1 MARKLSVDLE
11 LNAKGYTQGI
21 NEAKNATAQYT
32 NATVDLKKETEDY
45 LSQFGS
51 LRKQLRS
58 AKEEAFNLAVQFSQ
72 LSKTEKDSEIGQQ
85 LAGELQFAIEKAA
98 ELEDVM
104 SDTNDAIRKA
114 ASDTAGLDAFKESLE
129 VGKDLATAYIGVLGK
144 VTGSEEALK
153 NVLSSLAIVQGSFN
167 AVIKTTNMLQKNS
180 ATMIALQRAGVLSLA
195 QAEKISAAAAN
206 ASTIAYK
213 GLGKAMKAIPFI
225 AIAGA
230 ILSIGK
236 VIIDYIIGANKAA
249 KESEKLNKELT
260 GTKKIINDLST
271 VYNSSYASSL
281 GKTLSL
287 YKQLQTSYSKLS
299 TQQEKSKWIKE
310 NTEKFK
316 ELGVSITNV
325 NDADKI
331 LIKQSKDV
339 IQSFKLRAE
348 AAAEA
353 TRLQDLYVKRI
364 EAETKARAN
373 AGKNNFK
380 AGDKVQTG
388 DVERYGLQE
397 GIDYKQYKDKV
408 GMFYTD
414 AGAMKAMEAS
424 AARNIQKYTQD
435 IDAEINA
442 SAERLAATTEKL
454 NNVLTGSTNN
464 NNNTGGGSSTGT
476 KTDIT
481 ENILPKA
488 NKVNKQI
495 DDWFKA
501 YDKKIAT
508 KTKEASEMNY
518 NVVGPSINILS
529 SPQQIQGAENAI
541 QQALQVDDIK
551 FDFSALP
558 ESMQEAAD
566 EAVQSLNRLSEAMA
580 IAGQK
585 RAKFLAAGDT
595 KGVKEMDKQLAKL
608 TEDYNKQSKEVDK
621 YTKRSEQIDK
631 LSSAF
636 GSVGNK
642 VGELGGLFSQ
652 LGDATDDAGVKA
664 MGIIAEAVAT
674 MALSFARA
682 LKSCGS
688 WYEWLVFGVTGMTQL
703 ASMVSQIKQ
712 LTAGGYA
719 EGGIIPGNSFAG
731 DKVMAMVNSGE
742 MILNTHQQKNL
753 FDMLN
758 GITGTGIASSKIEL
772 TGKIRGKDLLLVQ
785 KNYNTI
791 GSKSGQSIKIN

>member
-51 LRKQLRS
+51 LRKQLRG
-58 AKEEAFNLAVQFSQ
+58 AKQEAFNLAAQFSQ

-104 SDTNDAIRKA
+104 SDTQDAIRNA

-129 VGKDLATAYIGVLGK
+129 VGKDLATAYIGVLAK
-144 VTGSEEALK
+144 MTGNEEALK
-153 NVLSSLAIVQGSFN
+153 NALSSLAIVQGSFN

-236 VIIDYIIGANKAA
+236 VIIDYVIGANKAA

-271 VYNSSYASSL
+271 AYNSSYASSL

-299 TQQEKSKWIKE
+299 NQQEKSKWIKE
-310 NTEKFK
+310 NTAKFK

-339 IQSFKLRAE
+339 IQAFKLRAE

-373 AGKNNFK
+373 ASKNNFK

-454 NNVLTGSTNN
+454 NNVLTGTENT
-464 NNNTGGGSSTGT
+464 NTGGGSSVT
-476 KTDIT
+476 KNDIT

-495 DDWFKA
+495 DDWFKDF
-501 YDKKIAT
+501 DKKIAT
-508 KTKEASEMNY
+508 KTKESAEMNKG
-518 NVVGPSINILS
+518 VANIDILN
-529 SPQQIQGAENAI
+529 SPQQIQGTENAI
-541 QQALQVDDIK
+541 QQALQVDDIE

-558 ESMQEAAD
+558 EAMQEAAE
-566 EAVQSLNRLSEAMA
+566 EAAQKLDRLGEAMA
-580 IAGQK
+580 IAGQQ
-585 RAKFLAAGDT
+585 RAKFMAAGDT
-595 KGVKEMDKQLAKL
+595 KGVEEMDKQLETL
-608 TEDYNKQSKEVDK
+608 TEDYNKQSEVVDN
-621 YTKRSEQIDK
+621 YVKRSEEVK
-631 LSSAF
+631 NLSDSF
-636 GSVGNK
+636 QSVGDT
-642 VGELGGLFSQ
+642 VGALGGLFSA
-652 LGDATDDAGVKA
+652 LGDATDDAGVKT
-664 MGIIAEAVAT
+664 MGIIAETLAT
-674 MALSFARA
+674 MALSFAKA
-682 LKSCGS
+682 LKSCTT
-688 WYEWLVFGVTGMTQL
+688 WYEWVAFGITGMTQL
-703 ASMVSQIKQ
+703 VSMVSQVKQ

-719 EGGIIPGNSFAG
+719 EGGIVPGNNFAG

-758 GITGTGIASSKIEL
+758 GITGTGISSSKIEL

>member
-51 LRKQLRS
+51 LRKQLRG
-58 AKEEAFNLAVQFSQ
+58 AKAEALNLAVQFSQ
-72 LSKTEKDSEIGQQ
+72 LSKTEKESEIGQQ
-85 LAGELQFAIEKAA
+85 MADELQFAIEKAA
-98 ELEDVM
+98 ELQDVM
-104 SDTNDAIRKA
+104 SDTNDAIKNA

-129 VGKDLATAYIGVLGK
+129 VGKDMATAYIGVLAK
-144 VTGSEEALK
+144 MTGNEEALK
-153 NVLSSLAIVQGSFN
+153 NALSSLAIVQGSFN

-195 QAEKISAAAAN
+195 QAEKVSAAAAN

-236 VIIDYIIGANKAA
+236 VIIDYAVGANKAT
-249 KESEKLNKELT
+249 KEAEKLNKELT

-271 VYNSSYASSL
+271 AYNSNYASSL

-339 IQSFKLRAE
+339 IQAFKLRAE

-373 AGKNNFK
+373 ASKNNFK

-397 GIDYKQYKDKV
+397 GIDYTQYKDKV

-464 NNNTGGGSSTGT
+464 NTGGRSSTGT

-501 YDKKIAT
+501 YDKKIAA

-518 NVVGPSINILS
+518 NVVGPSINILN
-529 SPQQIQGAENAI
+529 SPQDIQGTENAI
-541 QQALQVDDIK
+541 QQALQVDDIE

-558 ESMQEAAD
+558 EAMQEAAD
-566 EAVQSLNRLSEAMA
+566 EAVQSLDRLAEAMA
-580 IAGQK
+580 IAGQQ
-585 RAKFLAAGDT
+585 RAKFMAAGDT
-595 KGVKEMDKQLAKL
+595 KGVEEMDKQLATL
-608 TEDYNKQSKEVDK
+608 TEDYNKQSEEVDK

>member
-45 LSQFGS
+45 ISQFGS
-51 LRKQLRS
+51 LRKQLRG
-58 AKEEAFNLAVQFSQ
+58 AKQEAFNLAAQFSQ
-72 LSKTEKDSEIGQQ
+72 LSAVEKDSELGQQ

-104 SDTNDAIRKA
+104 SDTQDAIRNA
-114 ASDTAGLDAFKESLE
+114 ASDTAGLDAFRESLE
-129 VGKDLATAYIGVLGK
+129 VGKDLATAYIGVLAK
-144 VTGSEEALK
+144 MTGSEEALK
-153 NVLSSLAIVQGSFN
+153 NALSSLAIVQGSFN
-167 AVIKTTNMLQKNS
+167 ALTKVTNMLQKNS

-195 QAEKISAAAAN
+195 QAEKVSAAAAN

-213 GLGKAMKAIPFI
+213 GLGKAMKAVPFI
-225 AIAGA
+225 AIAA
-230 ILSIGK
+230 AVLAIGK
-236 VIIDYIIGANKAA
+236 AIVDYAVGANKAT
-249 KESEKLNKELT
+249 KEAEKLNKELT

-271 VYNSSYASSL
+271 AYNSNYASSL

-310 NTEKFK
+310 NTDKFK

-339 IQSFKLRAE
+339 IQAFKLRAE

-373 AGKNNFK
+373 ASKNNFK

-424 AARNIQKYTQD
+424 AARNIRKYTQD

-454 NNVLTGSTNN
+454 NNVLTGSTNT
-464 NNNTGGGSSTGT
+464 NTGGGSSTRT

-501 YDKKIAT
+501 YDKKIAA

-518 NVVGPSINILS
+518 NVVGPSINILN
-529 SPQQIQGAENAI
+529 SPQQIQGTENAI
-541 QQALQVDDIK
+541 QQALQVDDIE
-551 FDFSALP
+551 FDFSSLP
-558 ESMQEAAD
+558 EAMQEAAD
-566 EAVQSLNRLSEAMA
+566 EAVQTLDRLAEAMA
-580 IAGQK
+580 IAGQQ

-595 KGVKEMDKQLAKL
+595 KGVEAMDKQLSKL
-608 TEDYNKQSKEVDK
+608 TEDYNKQSEEVGK
-621 YTKRSEQIDK
+621 YVKRSEEVK
-631 LSSAF
+631 NLSESF
-636 GSVGNK
+636 QSVGDS
-642 VGELGGLFSQ
+642 VGALGGLFGA
-652 LGDATDDAGVKA
+652 LGDATDDAGMKT
-664 MGIIAEAVAT
+664 MGIIAETLAT
-674 MALSFARA
+674 MALSFAKA
-682 LKSCGS
+682 LKSCTT
-688 WYEWLVFGVTGMTQL
+688 WYEWVAFGITGMTQL
-703 ASMVSQIKQ
+703 VSMVSQIKQ

-785 KNYNTI
+785 QNYNKLNAKT
-791 GSKSGQSIKIN
+791 GQSIKIN

>member
-51 LRKQLRS
+51 LRKQLRG
-58 AKEEAFNLAVQFSQ
+58 AKQEAFNLAVQFSQ

-98 ELEDVM
+98 ELQDVM
-104 SDTNDAIRKA
+104 GDTQDAIRNA

-129 VGKDLATAYIGVLGK
+129 VGKDLATAYIGVLAK
-144 VTGSEEALK
+144 MTGNEEALK
-153 NVLSSLAIVQGSFN
+153 NALSSLAIVQGSFN
-167 AVIKTTNMLQKNS
+167 AVIKATNMLQKNS

-206 ASTIAYK
+206 ASSIAYK

-225 AIAGA
+225 AIAA
-230 ILSIGK
+230 AVLAIGK
-236 VIIDYIIGANKAA
+236 AIVDYATGANKAT
-249 KESEKLNKELT
+249 KEAEKLNKELT

-271 VYNSSYASSL
+271 AYNSNYASSL

-310 NTEKFK
+310 NTQKFK

-339 IQSFKLRAE
+339 IQAFKLRAE

-454 NNVLTGSTNN
+454 NNVLTGTENT
-464 NNNTGGGSSTGT
+464 NTGGGS
-476 KTDIT
+476 KTESKIDID
-481 ENILPKA
+481 ILPKA

-501 YDKKIAT
+501 YDKKIEA

-518 NVVGPSINILS
+518 NVVGPSINILN
-529 SPQQIQGAENAI
+529 SPQQIQGTENAI

-558 ESMQEAAD
+558 EAMQEAAD
-566 EAVQSLNRLSEAMA
+566 EAVQSLDRLAEAMA
-580 IAGQK
+580 IAGQQ

-595 KGVKEMDKQLAKL
+595 KGVEEMDKQLSKL
-608 TEDYNKQSKEVDK
+608 TEDYNKQSEEVGK
-621 YTKRSEQIDK
+621 YVKRSEEVNN
-631 LSSAF
+631 LSDSF
-636 GSVGNK
+636 QSVGDS
-642 VGELGGLFSQ
+642 VGALGGLFSA
-652 LGDATDDAGVKA
+652 LGDSTDDAGMKT
-664 MGIIAEAVAT
+664 MGIIAETLAT
-674 MALSFARA
+674 MALSFAKA
-682 LKSCGS
+682 LKSCTT
-688 WYEWLVFGVTGMTQL
+688 WYEWVAFGITGMTQL
-703 ASMVSQIKQ
+703 VSMVSQIKQ

-758 GITGTGIASSKIEL
+758 GITGTGIASSKVEL

-791 GSKSGQSIKIN
+791 GAKSGQSIKIN

>member
-51 LRKQLRS
+51 LRKQLRG
-58 AKEEAFNLAVQFSQ
+58 AKQEAYNLAAQFSQ

-104 SDTNDAIRKA
+104 SDTNDAIRNA
-114 ASDTAGLDAFKESLE
+114 ASDTAGLDAFKETLD
-129 VGKDLATAYIGVLGK
+129 VGKDLATAYIGVLAK
-144 VTGSEEALK
+144 MTGNEEALK
-153 NVLSSLAIVQGSFN
+153 SAVSSLAIVQGSFN

-180 ATMIALQRAGVLSLA
+180 STMIALQRAGVLSLA
-195 QAEKISAAAAN
+195 QAHKVSEAAAK
-206 ASTIAYK
+206 ASTIAMK
-213 GLGKAMKAIPFI
+213 GLGAAMKTVPYLALAAGIAALGV
-225 AIAGA
+225 AIAKYIAKTDKATESAKKLKKEMHDASVQGA
-230 ILSIGK
+230 KDAQSDIT
-236 VIIDYIIGANKAA
+236 
-249 KESEKLNKELT
+249 KLNLLYRATQNVNLKMNDRVKAVKEIQRLYPDYFGNLT
-260 GTKKIINDLST
+260 QEQILAGKASDAYKKLRDDIIACAQARAYEKKIGELAEQNIDLDDQIKKQEELVKLTKKQAEDAKSAENGQ
-271 VYNSSYASSL
+271 VYGTAGVNMSAVNASRAVSAYEKEKKKLEELNKQKAENIKHQEEYA
-281 GKTLSL
+281 TAID
-287 YKQLQTSYSKLS
+287 KL
-299 TQQEKSKWIKE
+299 TPA
-310 NTEKFK
+310 
-316 ELGVSITNV
+316 V
-325 NDADKI
+325 N
-331 LIKQSKDV
+331 
-339 IQSFKLRAE
+339 
-348 AAAEA
+348 
-353 TRLQDLYVKRI
+353 RI
-364 EAETKARAN
+364 D
-373 AGKNNFK
+373 KNNNK
-380 AGDKVQTG
+380 G
-388 DVERYGLQE
+388 
-397 GIDYKQYKDKV
+397 V
-408 GMFYTD
+408 GT
-414 AGAMKAMEAS
+414 S
-424 AARNIQKYTQD
+424 AKP
-435 IDAEINA
+435 
-442 SAERLAATTEKL
+442 
-454 NNVLTGSTNN
+454 
-464 NNNTGGGSSTGT
+464 

-508 KTKEASEMNY
+508 KTKESADMNKGVA
-518 NVVGPSINILS
+518 NINFLS

-541 QQALQVDDIK
+541 QQALQVDDVK

-558 ESMQEAAD
+558 EAMQEAAD
-566 EAVQSLNRLSEAMA
+566 EAVQSLDRLSEAMA

-608 TEDYNKQSKEVDK
+608 TEDYNKQSEEVGK
-621 YTKRSEQIDK
+621 YVKRSEEVK
-631 LSSAF
+631 NLSDSF
-636 GSVGNK
+636 QSVGDS
-642 VGELGGLFSQ
+642 VGALGGLFSA
-652 LGDATDDAGVKA
+652 LGDATDDAGMKT
-664 MGIIAEAVAT
+664 MGIIAETLAT
-674 MALSFARA
+674 MALSFAKA
-682 LKSCGS
+682 LKSCTT
-688 WYEWLVFGVTGMTQL
+688 WYEWVAFGITGMTQL
-703 ASMVSQIKQ
+703 VSMVSQIKQ

-719 EGGIIPGNSFAG
+719 EGGIVPGNSFAG

-758 GITGTGIASSKIEL
+758 GITGTGIASSKVEL

>member
-51 LRKQLRS
+51 LRKQLRG
-58 AKEEAFNLAVQFSQ
+58 AKQEAFNLAAQFAQ

-104 SDTNDAIRKA
+104 SDTQDAIRNA

-144 VTGSEEALK
+144 LTGSEEALK
-153 NVLSSLAIVQGSFN
+153 NALSSLAIVQGSFN
-167 AVIKTTNMLQKNS
+167 AVIKTTSMLQKNS
-180 ATMIALQRAGVLSLA
+180 STMIALQRAGVLSLA

-310 NTEKFK
+310 NTDKFK

-373 AGKNNFK
+373 ASKNNFK

-397 GIDYKQYKDKV
+397 GIDYKQYNDKV

-464 NNNTGGGSSTGT
+464 NTGGRSSTGS

-518 NVVGPSINILS
+518 NVVGPSINILN
-529 SPQQIQGAENAI
+529 SPQDIQGAENAI
-541 QQALQVDDIK
+541 QQALQVDDIE

-558 ESMQEAAD
+558 EAMQEAAD
-566 EAVQSLNRLSEAMA
+566 EAVQSLDRLSEAMA

-595 KGVKEMDKQLAKL
+595 KGVKEMDKQLTKL
-608 TEDYNKQSKEVDK
+608 TEDYNKQSEEVDK
-621 YTKRSEQIDK
+621 YSKRSEQIGK
-631 LSSAF
+631 LTSAF

-758 GITGTGIASSKIEL
+758 GITGAGISSSKIEL

>member
-51 LRKQLRS
+51 LRKQFRA
-58 AKEEAFNLAVQFSQ
+58 AKTEAFNLAVQFSQ
-72 LSKTEKDSEIGQQ
+72 LSKTEKDSELGQQ
-85 LAGELQFAIEKAA
+85 MADELQFAIEKAA

-104 SDTNDAIRKA
+104 SDTNDAIRNA

-144 VTGSEEALK
+144 LTGSEEALK
-153 NVLSSLAIVQGSFN
+153 NALSSLAIVQGSFN
-167 AVIKTTNMLQKNS
+167 AVIKTTSMLQKNS

-236 VIIDYIIGANKAA
+236 VIIDYVIGANKAA

-271 VYNSSYASSL
+271 SYNSNYASSL

-287 YKQLQTSYSKLS
+287 YKQLQTAYSKLS
-299 TQQEKSKWIKE
+299 NQQEKSKWIKE

-373 AGKNNFK
+373 ASKNNFK

-397 GIDYKQYKDKV
+397 GIDYKQYNDKV

-464 NNNTGGGSSTGT
+464 NTGGGSSTGS

-481 ENILPKA
+481 KNILPKA

-518 NVVGPSINILS
+518 NVVGPSINILT
-529 SPQQIQGAENAI
+529 SPQDIQGAENAI
-541 QQALQVDDIK
+541 QQALQVDDIE

-558 ESMQEAAD
+558 EAMQEAAD
-566 EAVQSLNRLSEAMA
+566 EAVQSLDRLSEAMA
-580 IAGQK
+580 IAGQQ

-595 KGVKEMDKQLAKL
+595 KGVEEMDKQLETL
-608 TEDYNKQSKEVDK
+608 TEDYNKQSEEVGK
-621 YTKRSEQIDK
+621 YVKRSEEVK
-631 LSSAF
+631 NLSDSF
-636 GSVGNK
+636 QSVGDS
-642 VGELGGLFSQ
+642 VGALGGLFSA
-652 LGDATDDAGVKA
+652 LGDATDDAGMKT
-664 MGIIAEAVAT
+664 MGIIAETLAT
-674 MALSFARA
+674 MALSFANA
-682 LKSCGS
+682 LKSCTT
-688 WYEWLVFGVTGMTQL
+688 WYEWVAFGITGMTQL
-703 ASMVSQIKQ
+703 VSMVSQIKQ

-758 GITGTGIASSKIEL
+758 GITGTGISSSKIEL

>member
-51 LRKQLRS
+51 LRKQLRG
-58 AKEEAFNLAVQFSQ
+58 AKQEAFNLAVQFSQ

-104 SDTNDAIRKA
+104 SDTNDAIRNA
-114 ASDTAGLDAFKESLE
+114 ASDTAGLDAFKESLD
-129 VGKDLATAYIGVLGK
+129 VGKDLATAYIGVLAK
-144 VTGSEEALK
+144 MTGNEEALK
-153 NVLSSLAIVQGSFN
+153 NALSSLAIVQGGFN
-167 AVIKTTNMLQKNS
+167 AVIKTTSMLQKNS

-195 QAEKISAAAAN
+195 QAEKVSAAAAN

-225 AIAGA
+225 AIAA
-230 ILSIGK
+230 AVLAIGK
-236 VIIDYIIGANKAA
+236 AIVDYATGANKAT
-249 KESEKLNKELT
+249 KEAEKLNKELT

-271 VYNSSYASSL
+271 AYNSNYASSL

-299 TQQEKSKWIKE
+299 NQQEKSKWIKE

-339 IQSFKLRAE
+339 IQAFKLRAE

-373 AGKNNFK
+373 ASKNNFK

-414 AGAMKAMEAS
+414 AGAMKAMDAS
-424 AARNIQKYTQD
+424 AARNIKKYTQD

-464 NNNTGGGSSTGT
+464 NTGGGSSGT
-476 KTDIT
+476 KTDID
-481 ENILPKA
+481 ILPKA

-501 YDKKIAT
+501 YDKKIEA

-518 NVVGPSINILS
+518 NVVGPSINILN
-529 SPQQIQGAENAI
+529 SPQDIQGTENAI
-541 QQALQVDDIK
+541 QQALQVDDVE

-558 ESMQEAAD
+558 EAMQEAAD
-566 EAVQSLNRLSEAMA
+566 EAVQSLDRLAEAMA
-580 IAGQK
+580 IAGQQ

-595 KGVKEMDKQLAKL
+595 KGVEAMDKQLSKL
-608 TEDYNKQSKEVDK
+608 TEDYNKQSEEVDK
-621 YTKRSEQIDK
+621 YATRSKKIGK
-631 LSSAF
+631 LTSAF
-636 GSVGNK
+636 GDVGNK
-642 VGELGGLFSQ
+642 VGELGSLFSQ
-652 LGDATDDAGVKA
+652 LGDATDDAGVKT
-664 MGIIAEAVAT
+664 MSIIAQAVAT
-674 MALSFARA
+674 MALSFANA
-682 LKSCGS
+682 LKNCGS
-688 WYEWLVFGVTGMTQL
+688 WYEWLVFGITGMTQL
-703 ASMVSQIKQ
+703 VSMVSQIKQ

-719 EGGIIPGNSFAG
+719 EGGIVPGNNFAG

-758 GITGTGIASSKIEL
+758 GITGTGISSSKVEL

>member
-51 LRKQLRS
+51 LRTQLRG
-58 AKEEAFNLAVQFSQ
+58 AKKEAFNLAVQFSQ
-72 LSKTEKDSEIGQQ
+72 LSKAEKDSELGQQ
-85 LAGELQFAIEKAA
+85 MAGELQFAIEKAA
-98 ELEDVM
+98 ELQDVM
-104 SDTNDAIRKA
+104 SDTQDAIRNA

-129 VGKDLATAYIGVLGK
+129 VGKDLATAYIGVLAK
-144 VTGSEEALK
+144 MTGNEEALK
-153 NVLSSLAIVQGSFN
+153 NALSSLAIVQGSFN

-195 QAEKISAAAAN
+195 QAERLSAVAART
-206 ASTIAYK
+206 STIAYK

-225 AIAGA
+225 AIAAA

-236 VIIDYIIGANKAA
+236 VIIEYIVGANKAA
-249 KESEKLNKELT
+249 KETEKLNKELT
-260 GTKKIINDLST
+260 GTKKLINDLSIT
-271 VYNSSYASSL
+271 YNSNYASSL

-310 NTEKFK
+310 NTDKFK

-339 IQSFKLRAE
+339 IQAFKLRAE

-373 AGKNNFK
+373 ASKNNFK

-397 GIDYKQYKDKV
+397 GIDYKQYKDKI

-442 SAERLAATTEKL
+442 SAERLAATSEKL

-464 NNNTGGGSSTGT
+464 KGIELKTES

-481 ENILPKA
+481 ENILPKS

-495 DDWFKA
+495 DDWFKDF
-501 YDKKIAT
+501 DKKIAT
-508 KTKEASEMNY
+508 KTKESAEMNKG
-518 NVVGPSINILS
+518 VANIDILN
-529 SPQQIQGAENAI
+529 SPQQIQGTENAI
-541 QQALQVDDIK
+541 QQALQVDDIE

-558 ESMQEAAD
+558 EAMQEAAE
-566 EAVQSLNRLSEAMA
+566 EAAQKLDRLGEAMA
-580 IAGQK
+580 IAGQQ
-585 RAKFLAAGDT
+585 RAKFMAAGDT
-595 KGVKEMDKQLAKL
+595 KGVEEMDKQLETL
-608 TEDYNKQSKEVDK
+608 TEDYNKQSEVVDN
-621 YTKRSEQIDK
+621 YVKRSEEVK
-631 LSSAF
+631 NLSDSF
-636 GSVGNK
+636 QSVGDT
-642 VGELGGLFSQ
+642 VGALGGLFSA
-652 LGDATDDAGVKA
+652 LGDATDDAGVKT
-664 MGIIAEAVAT
+664 MGIIAETLAT
-674 MALSFARA
+674 MALSFAKA
-682 LKSCGS
+682 LKSCTT
-688 WYEWLVFGVTGMTQL
+688 WYEWVAFGITGMTQL
-703 ASMVSQIKQ
+703 VSMVSQVKQ

-719 EGGIIPGNSFAG
+719 EGGIVPGNSFAG

-758 GITGTGIASSKIEL
+758 GITGTGISSSKIEL

>member
-51 LRKQLRS
+51 LRKQLRG
-58 AKEEAFNLAVQFSQ
+58 AKQEAFNLAAQFAQ

-104 SDTNDAIRKA
+104 SDTQDAIRNA

-144 VTGSEEALK
+144 LTGSEEALK
-153 NVLSSLAIVQGSFN
+153 NALSSLAIVQGSFN
-167 AVIKTTNMLQKNS
+167 AVIKTTSMLQKNS

-236 VIIDYIIGANKAA
+236 AIIDYVIGTNKAA

-271 VYNSSYASSL
+271 AYNSSYASSL

-373 AGKNNFK
+373 ASKNNFK

-408 GMFYTD
+408 GMFYTA

-464 NNNTGGGSSTGT
+464 NTGGGSSTGP

-501 YDKKIAT
+501 YNKKIEA
-508 KTKEASEMNY
+508 KTKEASQMNY
-518 NVVGPSINILS
+518 NVVGPSINILN
-529 SPQQIQGAENAI
+529 SPQDIQGTENAI
-541 QQALQVDDIK
+541 QQALQVDDIE

-558 ESMQEAAD
+558 EAMQEAAD
-566 EAVQSLNRLSEAMA
+566 EAVQSLDRLSEAMA
-580 IAGQK
+580 IAGQQ

-595 KGVKEMDKQLAKL
+595 KGVEEMDKQLATL
-608 TEDYNKQSKEVDK
+608 TEDYNKQSEEVGK
-621 YTKRSEQIDK
+621 YVKRSEEVK
-631 LSSAF
+631 NLSDSF
-636 GSVGNK
+636 QSVGDS
-642 VGELGGLFSQ
+642 VGALGGLFSA
-652 LGDATDDAGVKA
+652 LGDATDDAGMKT
-664 MGIIAEAVAT
+664 MGIIAETLAT
-674 MALSFARA
+674 MALSFAKA
-682 LKSCGS
+682 LKSCTT
-688 WYEWLVFGVTGMTQL
+688 WYEWVAFGITGMTQL
-703 ASMVSQIKQ
+703 VSMVSQIKQ

-719 EGGIIPGNSFAG
+719 EGGIVPGNSFAG
-731 DKVMAMVNSGE
+731 DNVMAMVNSGE

-758 GITGTGIASSKIEL
+758 GITGTGIASSKVEL
-772 TGKIRGKDLLLVQ
+772 TGKIRGKDMLLVQ

-791 GSKSGQSIKIN
+791 N

>member
-51 LRKQLRS
+51 LRKQLRG
-58 AKEEAFNLAVQFSQ
+58 AKQEAFNLAAQFSQ
-72 LSKTEKDSEIGQQ
+72 LSAVEKDSELGQQ

-104 SDTNDAIRKA
+104 SDTQDAIRNA

-144 VTGSEEALK
+144 LTGSEEALK
-153 NVLSSLAIVQGSFN
+153 NALSSLAIVQGSFN
-167 AVIKTTNMLQKNS
+167 AVIKTTSMLQKNS

-195 QAEKISAAAAN
+195 QAEKVSAVAAN

-225 AIAGA
+225 AIAA
-230 ILSIGK
+230 AVLAIGK
-236 VIIDYIIGANKAA
+236 AIVDYATGANKAT
-249 KESEKLNKELT
+249 KEAEKLNKELT

-271 VYNSSYASSL
+271 AYNSNYASSL

-339 IQSFKLRAE
+339 IQAFKLRAE

-364 EAETKARAN
+364 EAEAKARAN
-373 AGKNNFK
+373 ASKNNFK

-454 NNVLTGSTNN
+454 NNVLTGSTNTN
-464 NNNTGGGSSTGT
+464 AGGRSSGT
-476 KTDIT
+476 KKDIT

-518 NVVGPSINILS
+518 NVVGPSINILN
-529 SPQQIQGAENAI
+529 SPQQIQGTENAI

-558 ESMQEAAD
+558 EAMQEAAD
-566 EAVQSLNRLSEAMA
+566 EAVQSLDRLAEAMA
-580 IAGQK
+580 IAGQQ
-585 RAKFLAAGDT
+585 RAKFMAAGDT
-595 KGVKEMDKQLAKL
+595 KGVEEMDKQLSKL
-608 TEDYNKQSKEVDK
+608 TEDYNKQSEEVDK
-621 YTKRSEQIDK
+621 YATRSEKIGK
-631 LSSAF
+631 LTSAF
-636 GSVGNK
+636 GDVGNK
-642 VGELGGLFSQ
+642 VGELGSLFSQ
-652 LGDATDDAGVKA
+652 LGDATDDAGVKT
-664 MGIIAEAVAT
+664 MSIIAQAVAT
-674 MALSFARA
+674 MALSFANA
-682 LKSCGS
+682 LKNCGS
-688 WYEWLVFGVTGMTQL
+688 WYEWLVFGVTGMVQL

-742 MILNTHQQKNL
+742 MVLNTHQQKNL
-753 FDMLN
+753 FDVLN
-758 GITGTGIASSKIEL
+758 GITGTGIASSKVEL

-791 GSKSGQSIKIN
+791 GAKSGQSIKIN

>member
-51 LRKQLRS
+51 LRKQLRG
-58 AKEEAFNLAVQFSQ
+58 AKQEAFNLAVQFSQ
-72 LSKTEKDSEIGQQ
+72 LSKVEKDSEIGQQ

-104 SDTNDAIRKA
+104 SDTQDAIRNA
-114 ASDTAGLDAFKESLE
+114 ASDTAGLDAFKESLD
-129 VGKDLATAYIGVLGK
+129 VGKDLATAYIGVLAK
-144 VTGSEEALK
+144 MTGSEEALK
-153 NVLSSLAIVQGSFN
+153 NALSSLAIVQGSFN

-195 QAEKISAAAAN
+195 QAEKVSAVAAN

-225 AIAGA
+225 AIAA
-230 ILSIGK
+230 AVLAIGK
-236 VIIDYIIGANKAA
+236 AIVDYATGANKAT
-249 KESEKLNKELT
+249 KEAEKLNKELT

-271 VYNSSYASSL
+271 AYNSNYASSL

-339 IQSFKLRAE
+339 IQAFKLRAE

-397 GIDYKQYKDKV
+397 GIDYKQYKDKI

-454 NNVLTGSTNN
+454 NNVLTGSTNT
-464 NNNTGGGSSTGT
+464 NTGGGAKTEA
-476 KTDIT
+476 KTDID
-481 ENILPKA
+481 ILPKA

-518 NVVGPSINILS
+518 NVVGPSINILN
-529 SPQQIQGAENAI
+529 SPQQIQGTENAI
-541 QQALQVDDIK
+541 QQALQVDDIE

-558 ESMQEAAD
+558 EAMQEAAD
-566 EAVQSLNRLSEAMA
+566 EAVQTLDRLSEAMA
-580 IAGQK
+580 IAGQQ

-595 KGVKEMDKQLAKL
+595 KGVEEMDKQLATL
-608 TEDYNKQSKEVDK
+608 TEDYNKQSEEVGK
-621 YTKRSEQIDK
+621 YVKRSEEVK
-631 LSSAF
+631 NLSDSF
-636 GSVGNK
+636 QSVGDS
-642 VGELGGLFSQ
+642 VGALGGLFSA
-652 LGDATDDAGVKA
+652 LGDATDDAGMKT
-664 MGIIAEAVAT
+664 MGIIAETLAT
-674 MALSFARA
+674 MALSFAKA
-682 LKSCGS
+682 LKSCTT
-688 WYEWLVFGVTGMTQL
+688 WYEWVAFGITGMTQL
-703 ASMVSQIKQ
+703 VSMISQIKQ

-719 EGGIIPGNSFAG
+719 EGGIVPGNNFAG

-758 GITGTGIASSKIEL
+758 GITGTGISSSKIEL

-791 GSKSGQSIKIN
+791 GAKSGQSIKIN

>member
-51 LRKQLRS
+51 LRKQLRG
-58 AKEEAFNLAVQFSQ
+58 AKQEAYNLAAQFSQ

-85 LAGELQFAIEKAA
+85 LADELQFAIEKAA

-104 SDTNDAIRKA
+104 SDTNDAIRNS
-114 ASDTAGLDAFKESLE
+114 ASDTAGLDAFKESLD
-129 VGKDLATAYIGVLGK
+129 VGKDIATAYIGVLGK
-144 VTGSEEALK
+144 LTGSEEALK
-153 NVLSSLAIVQGSFN
+153 NAVSSLAIVQGSFN

-195 QAEKISAAAAN
+195 QAHKVSEAAAK
-206 ASTIAYK
+206 ASTIAMK
-213 GLGKAMKAIPFI
+213 GLGTAMKAVPYLALAAGITSIVI
-225 AIAGA
+225 AIAKYRA
-230 ILSIGK
+230 TS
-236 VIIDYIIGANKAA
+236 DAA
-249 KESEKLNKELT
+249 TEATKKLNKEMHDASIQGKKDAQSDITKLKLLYDATQNLNLKKKDRLKAVKDLQKIYPAYFGNLT
-260 GTKKIINDLST
+260 QEEILAGK
-271 VYNSSYASSL
+271 ASDA
-281 GKTLSL
+281 
-287 YKQLQTSYSKLS
+287 YKQL
-299 TQQEKSKWIKE
+299 
-310 NTEKFK
+310 
-316 ELGVSITNV
+316 
-325 NDADKI
+325 
-331 LIKQSKDV
+331 
-339 IQSFKLRAE
+339 
-348 AAAEA
+348 
-353 TRLQDLYVKRI
+353 
-364 EAETKARAN
+364 
-373 AGKNNFK
+373 
-380 AGDKVQTG
+380 
-388 DVERYGLQE
+388 
-397 GIDYKQYKDKV
+397 
-408 GMFYTD
+408 
-414 AGAMKAMEAS
+414 
-424 AARNIQKYTQD
+424 TQD
-435 IDAEINA
+435 ILACAQARAYEKRINDIAEQNVDLDDQIDKQKERVEQYRKAAEEAKKA
-442 SAERLAATTEKL
+442 SETATTNNYDNTATAAAVMYWKKVNAQYEEEKKKL
-454 NNVLTGSTNN
+454 KDIENQKTANIEQQNKYLEAINTTTAAVNRLSQNNETTKS
-464 NNNTGGGSSTGT
+464 GGSKTES
-476 KTDIT
+476 KTDIDID
-481 ENILPKA
+481 ILPKA

-529 SPQQIQGAENAI
+529 SPQKIQGAENAI
-541 QQALQVDDIK
+541 QQALQVDDIE

-558 ESMQEAAD
+558 EAMQEAAD
-566 EAVQSLNRLSEAMA
+566 EAVQSLDRLSEAMA

-682 LKSCGS
+682 LKNCGS

-758 GITGTGIASSKIEL
+758 GITGTGIASSKVEI

>member
-51 LRKQLRS
+51 LRKQLRG
-58 AKEEAFNLAVQFSQ
+58 AKQEAFNLAAQFSQ
-72 LSKTEKDSEIGQQ
+72 LSKVEKESELGQQ

-104 SDTNDAIRKA
+104 SDTNDAIRNA
-114 ASDTAGLDAFKESLE
+114 ASDTAGLDAFRESLE
-129 VGKDLATAYIGVLGK
+129 VGKDLATAYIGVLAK
-144 VTGSEEALK
+144 MTGSEEALK
-153 NVLSSLAIVQGSFN
+153 NALSSLAIVQGSFN
-167 AVIKTTNMLQKNS
+167 ALTKATNMLQKNS

-195 QAEKISAAAAN
+195 QAEKVSAAAAN

-225 AIAGA
+225 AIAA
-230 ILSIGK
+230 AVLAIGK
-236 VIIDYIIGANKAA
+236 AIVDYATGANKAT
-249 KESEKLNKELT
+249 KEAEKLNKELT

-271 VYNSSYASSL
+271 AYNSNYASSL

-339 IQSFKLRAE
+339 IQAFKLRAE

-380 AGDKVQTG
+380 AGDKVQQG

-397 GIDYKQYKDKV
+397 GIDYTQYKDKV

-454 NNVLTGSTNN
+454 NNILTGST
-464 NNNTGGGSSTGT
+464 NNNTGGGSSES
-476 KTDIT
+476 KTDID
-481 ENILPKA
+481 ILPKA

-501 YDKKIAT
+501 YDKKIAA

-518 NVVGPSINILS
+518 NVVGPSINILN
-529 SPQQIQGAENAI
+529 SPQQIQGTENAI
-541 QQALQVDDIK
+541 QQALQMDDIE

-558 ESMQEAAD
+558 EAMQEAAD
-566 EAVQSLNRLSEAMA
+566 EAVQSLDRLAEAMA
-580 IAGQK
+580 IAGQQ

-595 KGVKEMDKQLAKL
+595 KGVEEMDKQLETL
-608 TEDYNKQSKEVDK
+608 TEDYNKQSEEVGK
-621 YTKRSEQIDK
+621 YVKRSEEVK
-631 LSSAF
+631 NLSDSF
-636 GSVGNK
+636 QSVGDS
-642 VGELGGLFSQ
+642 VGALGGLFGA
-652 LGDATDDAGVKA
+652 LGDATDDAGMKT
-664 MGIIAEAVAT
+664 MGIIAETLAT
-674 MALSFARA
+674 MALSFAKA
-682 LKSCGS
+682 LKSCTT
-688 WYEWLVFGVTGMTQL
+688 WYEWVAFGITGMTQL
-703 ASMVSQIKQ
+703 VSMVSQIKQ

-758 GITGTGIASSKIEL
+758 GITGTGISSSKIEL

>member
-45 LSQFGS
+45 ISQFGS
-51 LRKQLRS
+51 LRKQLRG
-58 AKEEAFNLAVQFSQ
+58 AKQEAFNLAAQFSQ
-72 LSKTEKDSEIGQQ
+72 LSKTEKDSELGQQ

-104 SDTNDAIRKA
+104 SDTQDAIRNA
-114 ASDTAGLDAFKESLE
+114 ASDTAGLDAFKESLD
-129 VGKDLATAYIGVLGK
+129 VGKDLATAYIGVLAK
-144 VTGSEEALK
+144 MTGSEEALK
-153 NVLSSLAIVQGSFN
+153 NALSSLAIVQGSFN
-167 AVIKTTNMLQKNS
+167 AVIKATNMLQKNS

-195 QAEKISAAAAN
+195 QAEKVSAAAAN
-206 ASTIAYK
+206 ASNIAYK

-225 AIAGA
+225 AIAA
-230 ILSIGK
+230 TVLAIGK
-236 VIIDYIIGANKAA
+236 AIVDYATGANKAT
-249 KESEKLNKELT
+249 KEAEKLNKELT

-271 VYNSSYASSL
+271 AYNSNYASSL

-339 IQSFKLRAE
+339 IQAFKLRAE

-373 AGKNNFK
+373 ASKNNFK

-454 NNVLTGSTNN
+454 NNVLTGSTNT
-464 NNNTGGGSSTGT
+464 NTGRGSSTVT
-476 KTDIT
+476 KKDIT
-481 ENILPKA
+481 ENILPKT

-501 YDKKIAT
+501 YDKKIAA

-518 NVVGPSINILS
+518 NVVGPSINILN
-529 SPQQIQGAENAI
+529 SPQQIQGTENAI
-541 QQALQVDDIK
+541 QQALQVDDVEY
-551 FDFSALP
+551 DFSALP
-558 ESMQEAAD
+558 EAMQEAAD
-566 EAVQSLNRLSEAMA
+566 EAIQSLDRLAEAMA
-580 IAGQK
+580 IAGQQ

-595 KGVKEMDKQLAKL
+595 KGVEEMDKQLETL
-608 TEDYNKQSKEVDK
+608 TEDYNKQSEEVDK
-621 YTKRSEQIDK
+621 YSKRSEKIGK
-631 LSSAF
+631 LTSAF
-636 GSVGNK
+636 GDVGNK
-642 VGELGGLFSQ
+642 VGELGSLFSQ
-652 LGDATDDAGVKA
+652 LGDATDDAGVKT
-664 MGIIAEAVAT
+664 MSIIAQAVAT
-674 MALSFARA
+674 MALSFANA
-682 LKSCGS
+682 LKNCGS
-688 WYEWLVFGVTGMTQL
+688 WYEWLVFGVTGMVQL

-758 GITGTGIASSKIEL
+758 GITGSAITSTKFEFEGR
-772 TGKIRGKDLLLVQ
+772 IRGKDMLLTQ
-785 KNYNTI
+785 KHYNSI
-791 GSKSGQSIKIN
+791 AAKSGQSIKIN

>member
-51 LRKQLRS
+51 LRKQLRG
-58 AKEEAFNLAVQFSQ
+58 AKQEAFNLAAQFSQ
-72 LSKTEKDSEIGQQ
+72 LSAVEKDSELGQQ

-104 SDTNDAIRKA
+104 SDTQDAIRNA

-144 VTGSEEALK
+144 LTGSEEALK
-153 NVLSSLAIVQGSFN
+153 NALSSLAIVQGSFN
-167 AVIKTTNMLQKNS
+167 AVIKTTSMLQKNS

-195 QAEKISAAAAN
+195 QAEKVSAAAAN

-225 AIAGA
+225 AIAA
-230 ILSIGK
+230 AVLAIGK
-236 VIIDYIIGANKAA
+236 AIVDYATGANKAT
-249 KESEKLNKELT
+249 KEAEKLNKELT

-271 VYNSSYASSL
+271 AYNSNYASSL

-339 IQSFKLRAE
+339 IQAFKLRAE

-373 AGKNNFK
+373 ASKNNFK

-397 GIDYKQYKDKV
+397 GIDYKQYKDTV

-424 AARNIQKYTQD
+424 AARNIKKYTQD

-464 NNNTGGGSSTGT
+464 NNTGGGSSKT
-476 KTDIT
+476 KKDID
-481 ENILPKA
+481 ILPKA

-501 YDKKIAT
+501 YDKKIEA

-518 NVVGPSINILS
+518 NVVGPSINILN

-541 QQALQVDDIK
+541 QQALQVDDIE

-558 ESMQEAAD
+558 EAMQEAAD
-566 EAVQSLNRLSEAMA
+566 EAVQSLDRLAEAMA
-580 IAGQK
+580 IAGQQ

-595 KGVKEMDKQLAKL
+595 KGVEEMDKQLSKL
-608 TEDYNKQSKEVDK
+608 TEDYNKQSEEVDK
-621 YTKRSEQIDK
+621 YATRSKKIGK
-631 LSSAF
+631 LTSAF
-636 GSVGNK
+636 GDVGNK
-642 VGELGGLFSQ
+642 VGELGSLFSQ
-652 LGDATDDAGVKA
+652 LGDATDDAGVKT
-664 MGIIAEAVAT
+664 MSIIAQAVAT
-674 MALSFARA
+674 MALSFANA
-682 LKSCGS
+682 LKNCGS
-688 WYEWLVFGVTGMTQL
+688 WYEWLVFGVTGMVQL

-758 GITGTGIASSKIEL
+758 GITGTGISSSKIEL

>member
-51 LRKQLRS
+51 LRKQLRG
-58 AKEEAFNLAVQFSQ
+58 AKQEAFNLAAQFSQ

-104 SDTNDAIRKA
+104 SDTQDAIRNA

-129 VGKDLATAYIGVLGK
+129 VGKDLATAYIGVLAK
-144 VTGSEEALK
+144 MTGNEEALK
-153 NVLSSLAIVQGSFN
+153 NALSSLAIVQGSFN

-236 VIIDYIIGANKAA
+236 VIIDYVIGANKAA

-271 VYNSSYASSL
+271 AYNSSYASSL

-310 NTEKFK
+310 NTAKFK

-339 IQSFKLRAE
+339 IQAFKLRAE

-373 AGKNNFK
+373 ASKNNFK

-397 GIDYKQYKDKV
+397 GIDYKQYTDKI

-442 SAERLAATTEKL
+442 SAERLAATSEKL

-464 NNNTGGGSSTGT
+464 NKGIELKTES

-481 ENILPKA
+481 ENILPKS

-495 DDWFKA
+495 DDWFKDF
-501 YDKKIAT
+501 DKKIAT
-508 KTKEASEMNY
+508 KAKESAEMNKG
-518 NVVGPSINILS
+518 VANIDILN
-529 SPQQIQGAENAI
+529 SPQQIQGTENAI
-541 QQALQVDDIK
+541 QQALQVDDIE

-558 ESMQEAAD
+558 EAMQEAAE
-566 EAVQSLNRLSEAMA
+566 EAAQKLDRLGEAMA
-580 IAGQK
+580 IAGQQ
-585 RAKFLAAGDT
+585 RAKFMAAGDT
-595 KGVKEMDKQLAKL
+595 KGVEEMDKQLETL
-608 TEDYNKQSKEVDK
+608 TEDYNKQSEVVDN
-621 YTKRSEQIDK
+621 YVKRSEEVK
-631 LSSAF
+631 NLSDSF
-636 GSVGNK
+636 QSVGDT
-642 VGELGGLFSQ
+642 VGALGGLFSA
-652 LGDATDDAGVKA
+652 LGDATDDAGVKT
-664 MGIIAEAVAT
+664 MGIIAETLAT
-674 MALSFARA
+674 MALSFAKA
-682 LKSCGS
+682 LKSCTT
-688 WYEWLVFGVTGMTQL
+688 WYEWVAFGITGMTQL
-703 ASMVSQIKQ
+703 VSMVSQVKQ

-719 EGGIIPGNSFAG
+719 EGGIVPGNSFAG

-758 GITGTGIASSKIEL
+758 GITGTGISSSKIEL

>member
-51 LRKQLRS
+51 LRTQLRG
-58 AKEEAFNLAVQFSQ
+58 AKKEAFNLAVQFSQ
-72 LSKTEKDSEIGQQ
+72 LSKAEKDSELGQQ
-85 LAGELQFAIEKAA
+85 MAGELQFAIEKAA
-98 ELEDVM
+98 ELQDVM
-104 SDTNDAIRKA
+104 SDTQDAIRNA

-129 VGKDLATAYIGVLGK
+129 VGKDLATAYIGVLAK
-144 VTGSEEALK
+144 MTGNEEALK
-153 NVLSSLAIVQGSFN
+153 NALSSLAIVQGSFN

-195 QAEKISAAAAN
+195 QAERLSAAAART
-206 ASTIAYK
+206 STIAYK

-236 VIIDYIIGANKAA
+236 VIIEYIVGANKAA
-249 KESEKLNKELT
+249 KETEKLNKELT
-260 GTKKIINDLST
+260 GTKKLINDLSIT
-271 VYNSSYASSL
+271 YNSNYASSL

-310 NTEKFK
+310 NTDKFK

-339 IQSFKLRAE
+339 IQAFKLRAE

-373 AGKNNFK
+373 ASKNNFK

-397 GIDYKQYKDKV
+397 GIDYKQYKDKI

-442 SAERLAATTEKL
+442 SAERLAATSEKL

-464 NNNTGGGSSTGT
+464 KGIELKTES

-481 ENILPKA
+481 ENILPKS

-495 DDWFKA
+495 DDWFKDF
-501 YDKKIAT
+501 DKKIAT
-508 KTKEASEMNY
+508 KAKESAEMNKG
-518 NVVGPSINILS
+518 VANIDILN
-529 SPQQIQGAENAI
+529 SPQQIQGTENAI
-541 QQALQVDDIK
+541 QQALQVDDIE

-558 ESMQEAAD
+558 EAMQEAAE
-566 EAVQSLNRLSEAMA
+566 EAAQKLDRLGEAMA
-580 IAGQK
+580 IAGQQ
-585 RAKFLAAGDT
+585 RAKFMAAGDT
-595 KGVKEMDKQLAKL
+595 KGVEEMDKQLETL
-608 TEDYNKQSKEVDK
+608 TEDYNKQSEVVDN
-621 YTKRSEQIDK
+621 YVKRSEEVK
-631 LSSAF
+631 NLSDSF
-636 GSVGNK
+636 QSVGDT
-642 VGELGGLFSQ
+642 VGALGGLFSA
-652 LGDATDDAGVKA
+652 LGDATDDAGVKT
-664 MGIIAEAVAT
+664 MGIIAETLAT
-674 MALSFARA
+674 MALSFAKA
-682 LKSCGS
+682 LKSCTT
-688 WYEWLVFGVTGMTQL
+688 WYEWVAFGITGMTQL
-703 ASMVSQIKQ
+703 VSMVSQVKQ

-719 EGGIIPGNSFAG
+719 EGGIVPGNSFAG

-758 GITGTGIASSKIEL
+758 GITGTGISSSKIEL

>member
-51 LRKQLRS
+51 LRKQLRG
-58 AKEEAFNLAVQFSQ
+58 AKQEAFNLAVQFSQ

-104 SDTNDAIRKA
+104 SDTQDAIRNA

-129 VGKDLATAYIGVLGK
+129 VGKDLATAYIGVLAK
-144 VTGSEEALK
+144 MTGNEEALK
-153 NVLSSLAIVQGSFN
+153 NALSSLAIVQGSFN

-236 VIIDYIIGANKAA
+236 VIIDYVIGANKAA

-271 VYNSSYASSL
+271 AYNSSYASSL

-310 NTEKFK
+310 NTAKFK

-339 IQSFKLRAE
+339 IQAFKLRAE

-373 AGKNNFK
+373 ASKNNFK

-454 NNVLTGSTNN
+454 NNVLTGTENT
-464 NNNTGGGSSTGT
+464 NTGGGSSVT
-476 KTDIT
+476 KNDIT

-518 NVVGPSINILS
+518 NVVGPSINILNS
-529 SPQQIQGAENAI
+529 QQDIQGTENAI
-541 QQALQVDDIK
+541 QQALQVDDIE

-558 ESMQEAAD
+558 EAMQEAAE
-566 EAVQSLNRLSEAMA
+566 EAAQKLDRLGEAMA
-580 IAGQK
+580 IAGQQ
-585 RAKFLAAGDT
+585 RAKFMAAGDT
-595 KGVKEMDKQLAKL
+595 KGVEEMDKQLETL
-608 TEDYNKQSKEVDK
+608 TEDYNKQSEVVDK
-621 YTKRSEQIDK
+621 YVKRSEEVK
-631 LSSAF
+631 NLSDSF
-636 GSVGNK
+636 QSVGDT
-642 VGELGGLFSQ
+642 VGALGGLFSA
-652 LGDATDDAGVKA
+652 LGDATDDAGMKT
-664 MGIIAEAVAT
+664 MGIIAETLAT
-674 MALSFARA
+674 MALSFAKA
-682 LKSCGS
+682 LKSCTT
-688 WYEWLVFGVTGMTQL
+688 WYEWVAFGITGMTQL
-703 ASMVSQIKQ
+703 VSMVSQIKQ

-719 EGGIIPGNSFAG
+719 EGGIVPGNNFAG

-758 GITGTGIASSKIEL
+758 GITGTGISSSKIEL

>member
-51 LRKQLRS
+51 LRKQLRG
-58 AKEEAFNLAVQFSQ
+58 AKQEAYNLAAQFSQ
-72 LSKTEKDSEIGQQ
+72 LSAAEKDSELGQQ
-85 LAGELQFAIEKAA
+85 IAGELQFAIEKAA

-104 SDTNDAIRKA
+104 SDTNDAIRNA

-129 VGKDLATAYIGVLGK
+129 VGKDLATAYIGVLAK
-144 VTGSEEALK
+144 MTGNEEALK
-153 NVLSSLAIVQGSFN
+153 NALSSLAIVQGSFN
-167 AVIKTTNMLQKNS
+167 AVIKATNMLQKNS

-195 QAEKISAAAAN
+195 QAEKVSAAAAN

-225 AIAGA
+225 AIAA
-230 ILSIGK
+230 AVLAIGK
-236 VIIDYIIGANKAA
+236 AIVDYATGANKAT
-249 KESEKLNKELT
+249 KEAEKLNKELT

-271 VYNSSYASSL
+271 AYNSNYASSL

-287 YKQLQTSYSKLS
+287 YKQLQTSYSKLT

-339 IQSFKLRAE
+339 IQAFKLRAE

-373 AGKNNFK
+373 ASKNNFK

-454 NNVLTGSTNN
+454 NNLLTGSTN
-464 NNNTGGGSSTGT
+464 TDKGGGSSGT
-476 KTDIT
+476 KTDIDF
-481 ENILPKA
+481 LPKA

-501 YDKKIAT
+501 YDKKIEA
-508 KTKEASEMNY
+508 KTKESSEMNY
-518 NVVGPSINILS
+518 NVVGPSINILN
-529 SPQQIQGAENAI
+529 SPQQIQGTENAI
-541 QQALQVDDIK
+541 QQALQVDDIE

-558 ESMQEAAD
+558 EAMQEAAD
-566 EAVQSLNRLSEAMA
+566 EAAQKLDRLSEAMA
-580 IAGQK
+580 IAGQQ

-595 KGVKEMDKQLAKL
+595 KGVEEMDKQLQTL
-608 TEDYNKQSKEVDK
+608 TEDYNEQSKKVDEYAKRAEEVK
-621 YTKRSEQIDK
+621 NLSESFQ
-631 LSSAF
+631 
-636 GSVGNK
+636 SVGDS
-642 VGELGGLFSQ
+642 VGALGGLFSA
-652 LGDATDDAGVKA
+652 LGDATDDAGMKT
-664 MGIIAEAVAT
+664 MGIIAETLAT
-674 MALSFARA
+674 MALSFAKA
-682 LKSCGS
+682 LKSCS
-688 WYEWLVFGVTGMTQL
+688 TWYEWVAFGITGMTQL
-703 ASMVSQIKQ
+703 VSMVSQIKQ

-719 EGGIIPGNSFAG
+719 EGGIIPGNSFNG

-758 GITGTGIASSKIEL
+758 GITGTGISSSKIEL

>member
-45 LSQFGS
+45 ISQFGP
-51 LRKQLRS
+51 LRKQLRA
-58 AKEEAFNLAVQFSQ
+58 AKQEAFNLAAQFSQ
-72 LSKTEKDSEIGQQ
+72 LSKVEKDSELGQQ

-104 SDTNDAIRKA
+104 SDTQDAIRNG

-144 VTGSEEALK
+144 LTGSEEALK
-153 NVLSSLAIVQGSFN
+153 NALSSLAIVQGSFN
-167 AVIKTTNMLQKNS
+167 AVIKMTNMLQKNS

-195 QAEKISAAAAN
+195 QAEKVSAVAAN

-213 GLGKAMKAIPFI
+213 GLGKAMKTIPFI
-225 AIAGA
+225 AIAA
-230 ILSIGK
+230 AVLAIGK
-236 VIIDYIIGANKAA
+236 AIVDYATGANKAT
-249 KESEKLNKELT
+249 KEAEKLNKEIT

-271 VYNSSYASSL
+271 AYDSNYASSL

-339 IQSFKLRAE
+339 IQAFKLRAE

-373 AGKNNFK
+373 ASKNNFK

-397 GIDYKQYKDKV
+397 GIDYKQYKDKI

-464 NNNTGGGSSTGT
+464 NNTGGRSSVT
-476 KTDIT
+476 KKNIT

-501 YDKKIAT
+501 YDKKIEA
-508 KTKEASEMNY
+508 KTKEASGMNY
-518 NVVGPSINILS
+518 NVVGPSINILT
-529 SPQQIQGAENAI
+529 SPQDIQSTENAI
-541 QQALQVDDIK
+541 QQALQVDDVEY
-551 FDFSALP
+551 DFSALP
-558 ESMQEAAD
+558 EAMQEAAD
-566 EAVQSLNRLSEAMA
+566 EAIQSLDRLAEAMA
-580 IAGQK
+580 IAGQQ

-595 KGVKEMDKQLAKL
+595 KGVAEMDKQLSKL
-608 TEDYNKQSKEVDK
+608 TEDYNKQSEEVDK
-621 YTKRSEQIDK
+621 YATRSKEIGK
-631 LSSAF
+631 LTSAF
-636 GSVGNK
+636 GDVGNK
-642 VGELGGLFSQ
+642 VGELGSLFSQ
-652 LGDATDDAGVKA
+652 LGDATDDAGVKT
-664 MGIIAEAVAT
+664 MGIIAQAVAT
-674 MALSFARA
+674 MALSFANA
-682 LKSCGS
+682 LKNCGS
-688 WYEWLVFGVTGMTQL
+688 WYEWLVFGVTGMVQL

-758 GITGTGIASSKIEL
+758 GITGTGISSSKIEL

>member
-51 LRKQLRS
+51 LRKQLRG
-58 AKEEAFNLAVQFSQ
+58 AKQEAFNLAAQFAQ

-104 SDTNDAIRKA
+104 SDTQDAIRNA

-144 VTGSEEALK
+144 LTGSEEALK
-153 NVLSSLAIVQGSFN
+153 NALSSLAIVQGSFN
-167 AVIKTTNMLQKNS
+167 AVIKTTSMLQKNS

-236 VIIDYIIGANKAA
+236 VIIDYVIGANKAA

-271 VYNSSYASSL
+271 AYNSNYASSL

-299 TQQEKSKWIKE
+299 NQQEKSKWIKE

-373 AGKNNFK
+373 ASKNNFK

-397 GIDYKQYKDKV
+397 GIDYKQYNDKV

-464 NNNTGGGSSTGT
+464 NTGGGSSTGS

-518 NVVGPSINILS
+518 NVVGPSINILN
-529 SPQQIQGAENAI
+529 SPQDIQGAENAI
-541 QQALQVDDIK
+541 QQALQVDDIE

-558 ESMQEAAD
+558 EAMQEAAD
-566 EAVQSLNRLSEAMA
+566 EAVQSLDRLSEAMA
-580 IAGQK
+580 IAGQQ

-595 KGVKEMDKQLAKL
+595 KGVEEMDKQLATL
-608 TEDYNKQSKEVDK
+608 TEDYNKQSEEVGK
-621 YTKRSEQIDK
+621 YVKRSEEVK
-631 LSSAF
+631 NLSDSF
-636 GSVGNK
+636 QSVGDS
-642 VGELGGLFSQ
+642 VGALGGLFSA
-652 LGDATDDAGVKA
+652 LGDATDDAGMKT
-664 MGIIAEAVAT
+664 MGIIAETLAT
-674 MALSFARA
+674 MALSFAKA
-682 LKSCGS
+682 LKSCTT
-688 WYEWLVFGVTGMTQL
+688 WYEWVAFGITGMTQL
-703 ASMVSQIKQ
+703 VSMVSQIKQ

-719 EGGIIPGNSFAG
+719 EGGIVPGNSFAG

-758 GITGTGIASSKIEL
+758 GITGTGISSSKIEL

>member
-51 LRKQLRS
+51 LRKQLRG
-58 AKEEAFNLAVQFSQ
+58 AKQEAFNLAAQFSQ
-72 LSKTEKDSEIGQQ
+72 LSAAEKDSELGQQ

-104 SDTNDAIRKA
+104 SDTNDAIRNA
-114 ASDTAGLDAFKESLE
+114 ASDTAGLDAFRESLD
-129 VGKDLATAYIGVLGK
+129 VGKDLATAYIGVLAK
-144 VTGSEEALK
+144 MTGSEEALK
-153 NVLSSLAIVQGSFN
+153 NALSSLAIVQGSFN
-167 AVIKTTNMLQKNS
+167 ALTKATNMLQKNS

-195 QAEKISAAAAN
+195 QAEKVSAAAAN

-236 VIIDYIIGANKAA
+236 VIVDYATGANKAT
-249 KESEKLNKELT
+249 KEAEKLNKELT

-271 VYNSSYASSL
+271 AYNSNYASSL

-287 YKQLQTSYSKLS
+287 YKQLQTSYSKLT

-339 IQSFKLRAE
+339 IQAFKLRAE

-373 AGKNNFK
+373 ASKNNFK

-397 GIDYKQYKDKV
+397 GIDYTQYKDKI

-464 NNNTGGGSSTGT
+464 NTGVGSKTKS
-476 KTDIT
+476 KTDID
-481 ENILPKA
+481 ILPKA

-501 YDKKIAT
+501 YDKKIAA
-508 KTKEASEMNY
+508 KTKESSEMNY
-518 NVVGPSINILS
+518 NVVGPSINILN
-529 SPQQIQGAENAI
+529 SPQDIQSTENAI
-541 QQALQVDDIK
+541 QQALQVDDIE

-558 ESMQEAAD
+558 EAMQKAAYEAAQKLD
-566 EAVQSLNRLSEAMA
+566 RLSEAMA
-580 IAGQK
+580 IAGQQ

-595 KGVKEMDKQLAKL
+595 KGVEEMDKQLKKL
-608 TEDYNKQSKEVDK
+608 TEDYNEQSEKVDE
-621 YTKRSEQIDK
+621 YAKRSEKIGKFTD
-631 LSSAF
+631 AF
-636 GSVGNK
+636 GSVGDK
-642 VGELGGLFSQ
+642 VGQLGSLFSQ
-652 LGDATDDAGVKA
+652 LGDATDDAGIKA

-674 MALSFARA
+674 MALSFAKA

-688 WYEWLVFGVTGMTQL
+688 WYEWLIFGVTGMTQL

-719 EGGIIPGNSFAG
+719 EGGIVPGNSFNG

-772 TGKIRGKDLLLVQ
+772 TGRIRGKDLLLAQ

-791 GSKSGQSIKIN
+791 GAKSGQSIKIN